1 MNIQE
6 EFSDVAYALV
16 YLEDLGIVSDYD
28 VLLALEAYKFTSRS
42 VVLSKAQG
50 ITEDKRAIAHAF
62 PEVEQKHAV
71 LIEQTDKD
79 IVNVF
84 VPMSRNI
91 DMTALELDLNLAE
104 GNVVYITPL
113 NFEQLK
119 DENYVYPYN
128 ADVLF
133 KRILIEAIRLKATD
147 LHFDVKH
154 VDMQAKYTVSYRR
167 GSDLLPLQLFELTK
181 AQNSEIISRLI
192 EANTSVSSLDLLD
205 PAGVIGNATNI
216 LGNNDVELRISAN
229 KTLDGYHYVI
239 RIQKKETLGFSLHQL
254 GFHEQVQR
262 DLETV
267 MLKRSGITL
276 VTGAIRTGKN
286 TTVFAMLNELV
297 KEPIKILSYES
308 PIEVVMP
315 FTQVDYFGDPNI
327 LLNAVRLAKK
337 QDVNIAYLNEIPD
350 KEVAFAI
357 RDLANS
363 SVHVITTMH
372 MNRIW
377 HLPYK
382 LKEYYGD
389 DYKDIISQIN
399 GVFNQKMFG
408 VGCPECAEQIMT
420 SALDEKFAEPL
431 QRMGIETV
439 KRSPGCVHC
448 NNTGLIPG
456 KNQPYAEHLI
466 FNEELI
472 DRLLACDHPYQMENV
487 LRDEVRQR
495 SQTFEDYMKDGF
507 EDGRIPLYAV
517 NHL

>member
-1 MNIQE
+1 MNIRDSFE
-6 EFSDVAYALV
+6 GISNALN
-16 YLEDLGIVSDYD
+16 YLEDIGIVNDYD
-28 VLLALEAYKFTSRS
+28 VLLALEAYKFVSRNEILKR
-42 VVLSKAQG
+42 VEDT
-50 ITEDKRAIAHAF
+50 TEDKR
-62 PEVEQKHAV
+62 VAV
-71 LIEQTDKD
+71 HDFTEIENKYNVLLEKTESDTVKVYVPVNRAVD
-79 IVNVF
+79 I
-84 VPMSRNI
+84 
-91 DMTALELDLNLAE
+91 TALELDLNLAE
-104 GNVVYITPL
+104 IQVVYITPL
-113 NFEQLK
+113 NFEELK
-119 DENYVYPYN
+119 DAQYVYPFN
-128 ADVLF
+128 ADILF
-133 KRILIEAIRLKATD
+133 KRILMEAIRLKATD

-154 VDMQAKYTVSYRR
+154 VDMQPKYTVSYRK
-167 GSDLLPLQLFELTK
+167 GAELLPMQLFELTK
-181 AQNSEIISRLI
+181 ELNAEIISRLI

-216 LGNNDVELRISAN
+216 LGNNDIELRISAN

-239 RIQKKETLGFSLHQL
+239 RIQKKETLGFSLNQL
-254 GFHEQVQR
+254 GFHDKVQK

-267 MLKRSGITL
+267 MQKRNGITL

-308 PIEVVMP
+308 PVEVVMP
-315 FTQVDYFGDPNI
+315 FTQVDYFGSPDI

-408 VGCPECAEQIMT
+408 VGCPECAEQMMT
-420 SALDEKFAEPL
+420 SAVEEKYAGHL
-431 QRMGIETV
+431 QRIGVDTV
-439 KRSPGCVHC
+439 RVSRGCASC
-448 NNTGLIPG
+448 SYTGVIPG
-456 KNQPYAEHLI
+456 KNQPYAEHLV
-466 FNEELI
+466 FDEELI
-472 DRLLACDHPYQMENV
+472 DKLLACDHPFQMENV
-487 LRDEVRQR
+487 LRDEVRKRAQ
-495 SQTFEDYMKDGF
+495 SFEDYMRGGF
-507 EDGRIPLYAV
+507 ETGSIPLYAV
-517 NHL
+517 NQL